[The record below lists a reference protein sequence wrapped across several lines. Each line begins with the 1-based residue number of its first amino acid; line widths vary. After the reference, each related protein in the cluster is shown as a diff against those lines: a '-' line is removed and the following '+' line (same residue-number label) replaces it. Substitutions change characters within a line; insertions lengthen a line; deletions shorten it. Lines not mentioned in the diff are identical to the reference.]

1 MNFVEI
7 EQSGIVL
14 VDESLVLFGSPL
26 IVALVYLD
34 AFFAKIILFFTNL
47 AQEFSWVVFF
57 GSESV
62 KTVVHHQ

>member
-7 EQSGIVL
+7 EQGGVVL
-14 VDESLVLFGSPL
+14 VDESHVLFGSPL

-34 AFFAKIILFFTNL
+34 PLFAKIILFFTNL
-47 AQEFSWVVFF
+47 AQKFSWVVLF